1 MKVASQN
8 VKILAT
14 NRRASH
20 DYHLHDKF
28 EAGLELRG
36 TEVKSAREGKISFK
50 DSYVEIR
57 DDEAFL
63 LNCHIAE
70 YPFGNRQNH
79 DPTRPRKL
87 LLHRREL
94 NKLAGKVTMRG
105 YTIVPL
111 KVYLKHGLV
120 KMEIALA
127 TGKKLYDKRE
137 AEKERT
143 IRQDIRRMTKS

>member
-1 MKVASQN
+1 MKGASQN

-20 DYHLHDKF
+20 DYHLHEKF
-28 EAGLELRG
+28 EAGLVLQG
-36 TEVKSAREGKISFK
+36 TEVKSARGGKISFK
-50 DSYVEIR
+50 DSYVEVR
-57 DDEAFL
+57 DNEAFL

-70 YPFGNRQNH
+70 YAFGNRQNH

-94 NKLAGKVTMRG
+94 NKLAGKVTLRG

-137 AEKERT
+137 AEKERS